1 LAPAQGFGRGRP
13 PGGRQLGAGARPAC
27 DSRKIA
33 PDFTAFF
40 GCMYYSALRPEEALH
55 LTGEQI
61 QLPTE
66 AGC

>member
-1 LAPAQGFGRGRP
+1 VVVNPVQ
-13 PGGRQLGAGARPAC
+13 ARALLTTVG
-27 DSRKIA
+27 KIA

-40 GCMYYSALRPEEALH
+40 GCMYYSAQRPEEALH